1 MALAKVGEPNI
12 SLHFEN
18 GVYLSHVDCIAKMKK
33 DFDHMFDLSKDVSED
48 YKGDINMIVRTW
60 RAIVRLIAPLF

>member
-1 MALAKVGEPNI
+1 MN
-12 SLHFEN
+12 
-18 GVYLSHVDCIAKMKK
+18 YAKMKK